1 MYCLIDYS
9 FTINKLS
16 LSPDYSA
23 VVSFSAEMFELK
35 CSPYKKQEMHLSYC
49 LLGSDKLQRFIDDFH
64 IQEQFDI

>member
-23 VVSFSAEMFELK
+23 VVSFSAEMFEFNMFTLQ
-35 CSPYKKQEMHLSYC
+35 KQEMHLSYC
-49 LLGSDKLQRFIDDFH
+49 LLGSDKLQRFIDDFY

>member
-1 MYCLIDYS
+1 MQ
-9 FTINKLS
+9 TIPQ
-16 LSPDYSA
+16 LSPLA
-23 VVSFSAEMFELK
+23 RRCLNLT